1 MNIMKG
7 INMNQIK
14 ITEKKPKIP
23 VIIIYSVLFY
33 GIWTLWELF
42 GRSAVS
48 SFFTNEYLSR
58 FIQEGIIKVLVWVL
72 PAVCLVRYFKD
83 DVYIGLKD
91 MFTNQVKILK
101 YLPVY
106 LGFTVYLIIG
116 AFITKGKLAV
126 SDSFRY
132 SDLIDVLFVGITEEM
147 VFRGWLLNVTVS
159 EKRKWLPIII
169 NALMFLLIHFPIWIA
184 NGVLVDVFTSLN
196 FLCVHV
202 LSVIFSLTFIKSKN
216 IWIPITLHMY
226 WDLLMILFY

>member
-58 FIQEGIIKVLVWVL
+58 FIQEGIIKVLVWFL

-106 LGFTVYLIIG
+106 LGFTVFLIIG

-184 NGVLVDVFTSLN
+184 NGVLVDAFTNLN
-196 FLCVHV
+196 FLCVPV

-226 WDLLMILFY
+226 WDLLLV

>member
-58 FIQEGIIKVLVWVL
+58 FIQEGIIKVLVWFL

-106 LGFTVYLIIG
+106 LGFTVFLIIG

-184 NGVLVDVFTSLN
+184 NGVLVDSFTSLN
-196 FLCVHV
+196 FLCVPV

-226 WDLLMILFY
+226 WDLLLV

>member
-106 LGFTVYLIIG
+106 LGFTVFLIIG

-184 NGVLVDVFTSLN
+184 NGVLVDAFTNLN
-196 FLCVHV
+196 FLCVPV

-226 WDLLMILFY
+226 WDLLLV

>member
-1 MNIMKG
+1 MNH
-7 INMNQIK
+7 IK
-14 ITEKKPKIP
+14 KSKIP
-23 VIIIYSVLFY
+23 IIIIYSLVFY
-33 GIWTLWELF
+33 GVWALWELF
-42 GRSAVS
+42 GRSAVG
-48 SFFTNEYLSR
+48 SFFDNEFLSQ

-126 SDSFRY
+126 SDSFLY